1 MMPDHLCGDALKM
14 PKRPCCVHRGAAGNF
29 TSPIRPMGAW
39 LREMTGVDLDS
50 RGLWPV
56 CYGGNLG
63 AARENIERMR
73 KESWANLA
81 KSLARADNLEE
92 GHYAERAWAGLLS
105 PPLSPSAEAAL
116 RQACLLY
123 TSPSPRDS

>member
-14 PKRPCCVHRGAAGNF
+14 PKLPCCVHRGAAGNF

-63 AARENIERMR
+63 AARKNIERVG
-73 KESWANLA
+73 KEYQPREDTCIRVFVRMLA
-81 KSLARADNLEE
+81 ARAE
-92 GHYAERAWAGLLS
+92 
-105 PPLSPSAEAAL
+105 AEAA
-116 RQACLLY
+116 AAV
-123 TSPSPRDS
+123 DVGEGEAEGGA